1 MIVIQGHRSKEP
13 YPHEQIQNRVGNR
26 IATPKWKHV
35 CQVYTHSK
43 TTKHQTGFPGSQGF
57 SVFVEKKT
65 NSAVFSSWGM
75 KNITS
80 IFVGFLCVCV
90 LQMQQE
96 VYNCVK
102 IIRMSHVIHLQYRH
116 VDATT
121 ASKGNRG
128 DIFHPG
134 LRAKH
139 HRVGTVSLSL
149 FFFFSFFSLFFPI
162 LELDLIFIPLFG
174 SVHSSL
180 NSFKTKVPPQKK
192 DHWLSD
198 WPRQQME
205 TCVNFFF
212 LFFLP
217 A

>member
-1 MIVIQGHRSKEP
+1 MKACLPSLHTFKD
-13 YPHEQIQNRVGNR
+13 H
-26 IATPKWKHV
+26 
-35 CQVYTHSK
+35 K
-43 TTKHQTGFPGSQGF
+43 TSNGF
-57 SVFVEKKT
+57 SRQSRVLSVRREENKQCCFFKLRDEEYYQYICGVFV
-65 NSAVFSSWGM
+65 
-75 KNITS
+75 
-80 IFVGFLCVCV
+80 CVCV

-134 LRAKH
+134 QRAKH

-180 NSFKTKVPPQKK
+180 NSFKTKVPPPKK

-198 WPRQQME
+198 
-205 TCVNFFF
+205 
-212 LFFLP
+212 
-217 A
+217 